1 MGKDWK
7 SSAKGLLLALGTV
20 AAVAVAGINNA
31 AAVDFAGKRIE
42 LIVPFTAGGGADTW
56 SRLVAPYLSK
66 HLPGK
71 PTIVIR
77 NMPGG
82 GSITG
87 ANFFESNAKKDGTT
101 IMSASTSLFFTY
113 ILKPDDPSIKF
124 DPNKWLTFF
133 ASPIG
138 TVMFTSPSSGVTK
151 MEDFAKLGNKVQK
164 VAVASPTGGDIRF
177 LLTLEM
183 LGINSSPVF
192 GLDGGAGAL
201 AFERGEVQINK
212 DTTGAYLK
220 MTQPLVERG
229 LAFPLFT
236 FGFLDDKG
244 KMIPDPTF
252 PKMPTFIDAYKL
264 LHNGKEPSG
273 PEFDAWMA
281 FFNVGVMNSKKLVLP
296 QGTPADV
303 VAAYDEAAKAVAADP
318 EFQATAREELGVYP
332 QLVGEQA
339 RGSMAGTLTM
349 PEASRQWLR
358 EWLQRKYNVQ
368 L

>member
-1 MGKDWK
+1 MNMHWK
-7 SSAKGLLLALGTV
+7 SRCRGLLLAFATV
-20 AAVAVAGINNA
+20 LASLLALTSNA
-31 AAVDFAGKRIE
+31 AAVDFSGQRID

-56 SRLVAPYLSK
+56 SRLVAPYLAK
-66 HLPGK
+66 HLPGS

-87 ANFFESNAKKDGTT
+87 ANYFESNANKDGTT
-101 IMSASTSLFFTY
+101 IMAASTSLFFTY

-151 MEDFAKLGNKVQK
+151 IEDLTKLGDRVQK

-192 GLDGGAGAL
+192 GLDGGKGHL

-212 DTTGAYLK
+212 DTMGAYLK
-220 MTQPLVERG
+220 MTQPLVDQGR
-229 LAFPLFT
+229 AFPLFT
-236 FGFLDDKG
+236 FGFADEKG
-244 KMIPDPTF
+244 KLIPDPTF
-252 PKMPTFIDAYKL
+252 PKMPTFLDAYRL
-264 LHNGKEPSG
+264 VHGKDPSG

-296 QGTPADV
+296 QGTPDDV
-303 VAAYDEAAKAVAADP
+303 LAAYDAAAKAVAADP
-318 EFQATAREELGVYP
+318 EFQAAAREELGVYP
-332 QLVGEQA
+332 QLTGEQA
-339 RGSMAGTLTM
+339 RGSMAGTLKM
-349 PEASRQWLR
+349 PDASLQWLR